1 MTGVR
6 ARGLVASKPLS
17 IQRAGGRGAM
27 PVPAYEDLA
36 SALHSPAWSNMHAR
50 PPARLL
56 DPRGRPPIC
65 SQDNEVC
72 ELFCLAAGR
81 W

>member
-1 MTGVR
+1 MTSVG
-6 ARGLVASKPLS
+6 ARGLVASRPRS
-17 IQRAGGRGAM
+17 IQRAGSRGAM

-36 SALHSPAWSNMHAR
+36 SALDSPAWSNRHAR

-56 DPRGRPPIC
+56 DPPGRDRS

-72 ELFCLAAGR
+72 ELFFLAAGR